1 MFLQFPRTYLSF
13 TDTKDDKWTTYFRT
27 TSATMNTQKCRGP
40 LAAFDVSM
48 A

>member
-1 MFLQFPRTYLSF
+1 MDYIFPYYIYNYEH
-13 TDTKDDKWTTYFRT
+13 K
-27 TSATMNTQKCRGP
+27 KCRGP